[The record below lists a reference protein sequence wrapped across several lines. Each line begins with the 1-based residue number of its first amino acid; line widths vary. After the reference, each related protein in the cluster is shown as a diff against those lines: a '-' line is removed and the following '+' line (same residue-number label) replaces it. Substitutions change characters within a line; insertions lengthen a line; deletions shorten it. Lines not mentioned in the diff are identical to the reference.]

1 MTQIV
6 EILPTPSEKLP
17 WLTRRLVSFTSGTA
31 TLAVFTLETDYPS
44 DGLTALIGNFSN
56 DYGDGDGDGDGDG
69 NENVNKAAGRLCTC
83 IALFGTFLCRH
94 CTTST

>member
-44 DGLTALIGNFSN
+44 DAECSSDGLTVLIGKFSN
-56 DYGDGDGDGDGDG
+56 DDGDGS
-69 NENVNKAAGRLCTC
+69 ENVTIKMNPRFFKR
-83 IALFGTFLCRH
+83 CRNY
-94 CTTST
+94 SNSL